1 MGGLLGAVAGSQT
14 GSQIGE
20 QLDGTVFD
28 RMACQD
34 CGHTFNP

>member
-28 RMACQD
+28 RMACHG